1 MAHYVHIVGQVY
13 VSDAVVAHCR
23 SNSPAFRV
31 RAYLFFIRRILL
43 RRGVYTA
50 VFVPIGV
57 EAELHLLPGQRA
69 AARRPACAA
78 RLDISAPV
86 RRKHPLQR
94 ELRGARHIAGALRC
108 KHLRLDGHVILA
120 KSVVAAHMAIQ
131 AKPPAVQRQQIGL
144 VEEIERD
151 VRLDARPI
159 FTVIVGE

>member
-1 MAHYVHIVGQVY
+1 MLK
-13 VSDAVVAHCR
+13 R
-23 SNSPAFRV
+23 NSTSCPAS
-31 RAYLFFIRRILL
+31 
-43 RRGVYTA
+43 G
-50 VFVPIGV
+50 
-57 EAELHLLPGQRA
+57 A
-69 AARRPACAA
+69 AARRQACAE
-78 RLDISAPV
+78 RIDISAPV
-86 RRKHPLQR
+86 RSKHPLQR